1 MYIILL
7 IATNSRQTRKAPPS
21 CALRILS
28 SLSLDTIR
36 ALRFTA
42 SLYPPPAALR
52 RFTRSRSACRKF
64 DFSTHYNK
72 RTSPK
77 RNLFF
82 YGWARR
88 TKCFA
93 FSGLSTQIFQISV
106 PDYATLAYHTVHWTV
121 WLDGSCLLEVRVL
134 SIILQKQNSTDFCGT
149 VLFLAGLEGLEP
161 PKCRNQNPVPYQLG
175 DSPISTQVLKRKKW

>member
-1 MYIILL
+1 M
-7 IATNSRQTRKAPPS
+7 APPS

-42 SLYPPPAALR
+42 SLYPSPAALR

-77 RNLFF
+77 RDLFF
-82 YGWARR
+82 YGRGRETRKAPPSCALRILSSLSLDIIRALRFTASLLPPPAALRR
-88 TKCFA
+88 FTRSRGKPRA
-93 FSGLSTQIFQISV
+93 SGVRALFRIQKNT
-106 PDYATLAYHTVHWTV
+106 ATATRYRYFWQ
-121 WLDGSCLLEVRVL
+121 G
-134 SIILQKQNSTDFCGT
+134 
-149 VLFLAGLEGLEP
+149 
-161 PKCRNQNPVPYQLG
+161 
-175 DSPISTQVLKRKKW
+175 